1 MHFCRRIQYDPIT
14 CDVSWITWV
23 YFLAVSHFRM
33 HSRSSFSFIRHKH
46 LHFRIYKEWTISLT
60 WWIYCRGRASTRV
73 GSAAR
78 APSCRF
84 LQAFILYDC
93 MTMYDYVWLCMTMY
107 DYVWLCMTMYDYVW
121 LCMTMYDYVWLCM
134 TMYDYVWL
142 CMTMYDYVWLCMTMY
157 DYVWLCMTMYVATG
171 YHSADTHTHTHTTC
185 MMYMYMMRNIQGW
198 TIRAPC
204 GSWHALSHQGG
215 ICPVHPPL
223 DVRLISTLAEEVKAA
238 GFWMAVGSSIHIYIY
253 IYNIYI

>member
-84 LQAFILYDC
+84 LQAFILYD
-93 MTMYDYVWLCMTMY
+93 YVWLCMTMY
-107 DYVWLCMTMYDYVW
+107 DYVWLCMLLPAITVQ
-121 LCMTMYDYVWLCM
+121 TR
-134 TMYDYVWL
+134 
-142 CMTMYDYVWLCMTMY
+142 
-157 DYVWLCMTMYVATG
+157 
-171 YHSADTHTHTHTTC
+171 THTHHLHDVYVHDEKHSGMNDQGSLWQLTRPFPSGWHLSCAPTVGCEAHQHT
-185 MMYMYMMRNIQGW
+185 RW
-198 TIRAPC
+198 R
-204 GSWHALSHQGG
+204 SQGG
-215 ICPVHPPL
+215 WVL
-223 DVRLISTLAEEVKAA
+223 DGRRL
-238 GFWMAVGSSIHIYIY
+238 
-253 IYNIYI
+253 